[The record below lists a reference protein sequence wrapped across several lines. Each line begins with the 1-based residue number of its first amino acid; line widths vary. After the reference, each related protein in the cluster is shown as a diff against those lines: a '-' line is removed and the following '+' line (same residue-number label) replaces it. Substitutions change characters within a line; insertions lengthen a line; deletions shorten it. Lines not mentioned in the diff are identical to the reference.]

1 MSSKCTVCN
10 TVVYP
15 NDPKIVLDGCAYHKG
30 CAKCVDCQCQITIS
44 NFTKVGTEL
53 LCRTH
58 NLERFHKDN
67 SYVGGDKFK
76 HKSGSADSGSEKTA
90 TSPKPTPV
98 VEQVREQ
105 ETVFKFGEGGEGER
119 GDTKKEE
126 GPKKDEDAAPATRSK
141 AASIADRAA
150 AFGGSVLTPSPTNR
164 PKLDSVNSASSMT
177 STSST
182 GSIKDR
188 MSAFSSGSA
197 TSAKCPVC
205 SKTVYPADAQITLDG
220 TKYHKACAKCADC
233 QCQITL
239 SNFTKV
245 GTELLCRTH
254 NLERFHK
261 DNSYV
266 GGDKFKNSTR
276 DLSSPSDP
284 PKKEPEQEPEKCRV
298 IKVEEEGKVVVEVVK
313 VVEEVAAVKIG
324 EHIEVDGRAVE
335 EVKAEEVKVEE

>member
-1 MSSKCTVCN
+1 M
-10 TVVYP
+10 
-15 NDPKIVLDGCAYHKG
+15 
-30 CAKCVDCQCQITIS
+30 
-44 NFTKVGTEL
+44 
-53 LCRTH
+53 
-58 NLERFHKDN
+58 
-67 SYVGGDKFK
+67 
-76 HKSGSADSGSEKTA
+76 
-90 TSPKPTPV
+90 
-98 VEQVREQ
+98 
-105 ETVFKFGEGGEGER
+105 
-119 GDTKKEE
+119 
-126 GPKKDEDAAPATRSK
+126 
-141 AASIADRAA
+141 
-150 AFGGSVLTPSPTNR
+150 LTPSPTNR

-335 EVKAEEVKVEE
+335 EVKAEEVTALTAHVSVYGKSIPSGSCICVKPAATYSSSKDLVSGCNTIGEADGDDLSEILAGSNLDSWTSNNGSRCPCAFTKFSAASKTGIVMEASKGAMRWGTLWSCQLKSLMSQKRELGGE